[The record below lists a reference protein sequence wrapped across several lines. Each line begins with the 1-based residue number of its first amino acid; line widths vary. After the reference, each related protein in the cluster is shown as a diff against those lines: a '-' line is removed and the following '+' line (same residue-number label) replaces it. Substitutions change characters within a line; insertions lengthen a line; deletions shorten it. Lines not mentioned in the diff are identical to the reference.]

1 MQKAK
6 KDLSN
11 ILGYLSEPIIK
22 KSGNLKKVSTKSGK
36 LLNFLHEKSFFASQK
51 PEFHRLKFGEN
62 LPKI

>member
-11 ILGYLSEPIIK
+11 ILGYLLEPIIK
-22 KSGNLKKVSTKSGK
+22 IWQ
-36 LLNFLHEKSFFASQK
+36 FEKSFPQSLPNLAQIFAWKIVFASQK
-51 PEFHRLKFGEN
+51 PEFPRLKFGEN